1 MSTLSRPTR
10 LVIALMVWGGAMV
23 MLYAPMA
30 TWFMQLEQD
39 RANDELAGTM
49 RTLVPAERT
58 RVLERA
64 REYNDALLYGVGLEE
79 HGYRSILTVGDT
91 DVMARLRIPSIALDQ
106 PIRHGM
112 SEEVLSRAL
121 GHVEGT
127 SLPVGGPSTNA
138 VIGGHRGLATA
149 TAFTHLNDVTV
160 GDEVIV
166 EVAGEVLTYE
176 AVSYE
181 VLPPGDAE
189 HQPVQQGRDLL
200 TLITCTPL
208 GMNTERIVVVAERV
222 GTAPGAVAGE
232 PSQAL
237 GFPWWAVAAG
247 GVTVGGIAFVARPTR
262 KEPAHRGGRV
272 RMRAHPHH
280 RPPSGQ
286 SSSGTRVSVH
296 GAHPGGLS

>member
-49 RTLVPAERT
+49 RSLVPAERT
-58 RVLERA
+58 RMLERA
-64 REYNDALLYGVGLEE
+64 REYNEALLYGVGMEE
-79 HGYRSILTVGDT
+79 YDDGSLLTVGET

-149 TAFTHLNDVTV
+149 TAFTHLDDVAV
-160 GDEVIV
+160 GNEVIV

-176 AVSYE
+176 AVSYA
-181 VLPPGDAE
+181 VLPPEDAE

-208 GMNTERIVVVAERV
+208 GVNTERIVVVAERV
-222 GTAPGAVAGE
+222 ETASGAVAGE
-232 PSQAL
+232 PSRAL

-247 GVTVGGIAFVARPTR
+247 VVTVGAVVSVARRTR
-262 KEPAHRGGRV
+262 REPAHG
-272 RMRAHPHH
+272 
-280 RPPSGQ
+280 SG
-286 SSSGTRVSVH
+286 
-296 GAHPGGLS
+296 

>member
-10 LVIALMVWGGAMV
+10 LVITLMVWAGAMV

-39 RANDELAGTM
+39 RATDELAGTM
-49 RTLVPAERT
+49 RTITSAERT
-58 RVLERA
+58 HLLERA
-64 REYNDALLYGVGLEE
+64 REYNDALLYGVGPEE
-79 HGYRSILTVGDT
+79 LDYKSILTVGGT
-91 DVMARLRIPSIALDQ
+91 DIMARLRIPSISLDQ

-112 SEEVLSRAL
+112 SEDVLSRAL

-127 SLPVGGPSTNA
+127 SLPVGGPSTNS

-149 TAFTHLNDVTV
+149 TAFTHLDDVTV

-189 HQPVQQGRDLL
+189 HQPVQRGRDLL

-208 GMNTERIVVVAERV
+208 GMNTDRIVVVAERV
-222 GTAPGAVAGE
+222 ETPAGAVTGE
-232 PSQAL
+232 RSRAL

-247 GVTVGGIAFVARPTR
+247 VGTVAAVVVVAVPTKPVAAPGGVAGVGRR
-262 KEPAHRGGRV
+262 RPAHRADVLSRWWRRGDCLPTPSSTGG
-272 RMRAHPHH
+272 
-280 RPPSGQ
+280 
-286 SSSGTRVSVH
+286 
-296 GAHPGGLS
+296 